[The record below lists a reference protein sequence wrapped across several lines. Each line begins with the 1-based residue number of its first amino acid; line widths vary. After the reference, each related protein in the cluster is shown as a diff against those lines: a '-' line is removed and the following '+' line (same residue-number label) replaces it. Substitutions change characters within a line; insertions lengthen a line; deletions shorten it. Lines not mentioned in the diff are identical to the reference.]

1 MTMPLVYIQT
11 YRVCM
16 LCIVYIHLYTVYL
29 FIYNVNKNKRFSSLV
44 FGTILI
50 GLWWSCYTNT
60 LFPVLPLS
68 VILSP
73 LSHIVCMLMSES
85 NIMAYVNNF
94 CAFSG
99 WLITSHFSSVLIA
112 FDHFFT
118 WIALGDVHLHF
129 SLILV
134 SQCCLRVKYI
144 SHDQHNQSV
153 CVTDGTTVMSLFS

>member
-73 LSHIVCMLMSES
+73 LSHTVCMLMSES
-85 NIMAYVNNF
+85 NVMAYVNNF
-94 CAFSG
+94 CN
-99 WLITSHFSSVLIA
+99 
-112 FDHFFT
+112 FFR
-118 WIALGDVHLHF
+118 
-129 SLILV
+129 LV
-134 SQCCLRVKYI
+134 NYVSF
-144 SHDQHNQSV
+144 
-153 CVTDGTTVMSLFS
+153 LFSTDCIWPFFHLNCTRWCTFTFLTDFGKPVLFKGKVHQPWPT